1 MGRRAGVSA
10 EETRGLLLDAA
21 MEVLLEHGYAGTRVS
36 EIARKAGVTSG
47 AIYNHFASKTEL
59 LTAAIEEQSPGAIE
73 DLLGSGDPT
82 AVLEAFGQIGRLLP
96 EGRNVLGPT
105 LLELIATSTRDPEVA
120 AVVGEQ
126 FSTKERSAADLVRAA
141 QDAGEVDHSID
152 ADALVRFTTMV
163 ALGSVA
169 VNALGLKH
177 VDDHGWADII
187 DRMLASARAADPPTA
202 EPSPATPPTTAP
214 QGDHQ

>member
-177 VDDHGWADII
+177 VDEHGWADII
-187 DRMLASARAADPPTA
+187 DRMLASARPVDPTAA